1 MFSNYFIFGLKRI
14 GKQMK
19 NFILLLLI
27 LFSGRAGAEGY
38 KIKLTID
45 STPNQKIKL
54 ANYYLSNIYVKDST
68 VFDGSGNATFSGDSL
83 LPHGLYKI
91 YLDDKNH
98 FDFLLGTDQQFS
110 MAKPSFSASEIT
122 IVGATETEKF
132 QEYTVFLKELQTKGA
147 TLNKKMSTA
156 TAEEKTALRIE
167 ISSLTAELHNYWFS
181 VKKDYPNTFL
191 SAFLLANYVP
201 VLDVTTLPAE
211 VQKNDSLLLIE
222 KFNFQKAHFWDY
234 FDYTDERLLYTPL
247 YKPKLE
253 TWFNKVLYPNYDSVK
268 TEVITFIDN
277 VKPQKRIFQFAAS
290 WFLNASINSNVMG
303 MDALFVDIARRYY
316 LSGDAFWASD
326 ESMKKIRENVL
337 FAENNLIG
345 KIAPDLTL
353 ETFDGEF
360 VNLHKIDAKV
370 TVILIYEPGCSHCK
384 EFVPKFHDEVYAK
397 FKNKGLQVFA
407 IYTMDKKPE
416 WEEFLQKHNLFD
428 WINVWDERHI
438 SQFKVLY
445 DARKTPGVYVLD
457 KNKKIIAKGMSVEQL
472 AGLIDFELR

>member
-1 MFSNYFIFGLKRI
+1 
-14 GKQMK
+14 MK

-27 LFSGRAGAEGY
+27 LVSGWAQAEGY

-54 ANYYLSNIYVKDST
+54 ANYYLGNIYLKDST
-68 VFDGSGNATFSGDSL
+68 VFDGSGNATFSGDTL
-83 LPHGLYKI
+83 LPQGLYKI

-98 FDFLLGTDQQFS
+98 FDFLLGADQQFS
-110 MAKPSFSASEIT
+110 LAKTSFSSTEIK
-122 IVGATETEKF
+122 ISGAIETEKF
-132 QEYTVFLKELQTKGA
+132 QEYTMFLKELQAKGA

-156 TAEEKTALRIE
+156 TAEEKTALKNE
-167 ISSLTAELHNYWFS
+167 ISSLTTELHNYWFS
-181 VKKDYPNTFL
+181 VKRDYPNTFL

-201 VLDVTTLPAE
+201 VLDVTTLPSE
-211 VQKNDSLLLIE
+211 VQKNDSLLLSAR
-222 KFNFQKAHFWDY
+222 FNFQKAHFWDF

-247 YKPKLE
+247 YKPKIE

-268 TEVITFIDN
+268 TEVLTFIDN
-277 VKPQKRIFQFAAS
+277 VKPHKRIFQFAAS

-360 VNLHKIDAKV
+360 VNLHKINAKY
-370 TVILIYEPGCSHCK
+370 TVVLIYEPGCSHCR
-384 EFVPKFHDEVYAK
+384 EFVPKFHNEVYSK
-397 FKNKGLQVFA
+397 YKNNGLQVFA
-407 IYTMDKKPE
+407 IYSMDKKPE

-428 WINVWDERHI
+428 WINVWDEKHL
-438 SQFKVLY
+438 SQFKILY
-445 DARKTPGVYVLD
+445 DARKTPGIFLLNED
-457 KNKKIIAKGMSVEQL
+457 KKIIGKGMSVEQI
-472 AGLIDFELR
+472 AGILEQTLH

>member
-1 MFSNYFIFGLKRI
+1 
-14 GKQMK
+14 MK

-27 LFSGRAGAEGY
+27 LVSGWAQAEGY

-54 ANYYLSNIYVKDST
+54 ANYYLGNIYLKDST
-68 VFDGSGNATFSGDSL
+68 VFDGSGNATFSGDTL
-83 LPHGLYKI
+83 LPQGLYKI

-98 FDFLLGTDQQFS
+98 FDFLLGADQQFS
-110 MAKPSFSASEIT
+110 LAKTSFSSTEIK
-122 IVGATETEKF
+122 ISGAIETEKF
-132 QEYTVFLKELQTKGA
+132 QEYTMFLKELQAKGA

-156 TAEEKTALRIE
+156 TAEEKTALRNE

-181 VKKDYPNTFL
+181 VKRDYPNTFL

-201 VLDVTTLPAE
+201 VLDVTTLPSE
-211 VQKNDSLLLIE
+211 VQKNDSLLLSAR
-222 KFNFQKAHFWDY
+222 FNFQKAHFWDY

-247 YKPKLE
+247 YKPKIE

-268 TEVITFIDN
+268 TEVLTFIDN
-277 VKPQKRIFQFAAS
+277 VKPHKRIFQFAAS

-360 VNLHKIDAKV
+360 VNLHKINAKY
-370 TVILIYEPGCSHCK
+370 TVVLIYEPGCSHCR
-384 EFVPKFHDEVYAK
+384 EFVPKFHNEVYSK
-397 FKNKGLQVFA
+397 YKNNGLQVFA
-407 IYTMDKKPE
+407 IYSMDKKPE

-428 WINVWDERHI
+428 WINVWDEKHL
-438 SQFKVLY
+438 SQFKILY
-445 DARKTPGVYVLD
+445 DARKTPGIFLLNED
-457 KNKKIIAKGMSVEQL
+457 KKIIGKGMSVEQI
-472 AGLIDFELR
+472 AGILEQTLH